1 MKAKIRNAMVT
12 WNNPPTREWDDLVAM
27 LNPAYMVGQLRARR
41 ERYVALAVCHPVVA
55 LPLLR
60 CYQEGLASGTLR
72 GGPVMGGSR
81 PVLPEGGL

>member
-27 LNPAYMVGQLRARR
+27 LNPAYMVGQL
-41 ERYVALAVCHPVVA
+41 ERGENGTLHWQFAIQWSHSRSFAA
-55 LPLLR
+55 IKKDLPLAHF
-60 CYQEGLASGTLR
+60 ES
-72 GGPVMGGSR
+72 PVMGGSR

>member
-27 LNPAYMVGQLRARR
+27 LNPAYMVGQLSA
-41 ERYVALAVCHPVVA
+41 ERTVRCTGSCHPVVA

>member
-27 LNPAYMVGQLRARR
+27 LNPAYMVGQL
-41 ERYVALAVCHPVVA
+41 ERG
-55 LPLLR
+55 
-60 CYQEGLASGTLR
+60 ENGTLHWQFAIQWSHSAPSLLSR
-72 GGPVMGGSR
+72 RTCLWHTSRRSVMGGSR